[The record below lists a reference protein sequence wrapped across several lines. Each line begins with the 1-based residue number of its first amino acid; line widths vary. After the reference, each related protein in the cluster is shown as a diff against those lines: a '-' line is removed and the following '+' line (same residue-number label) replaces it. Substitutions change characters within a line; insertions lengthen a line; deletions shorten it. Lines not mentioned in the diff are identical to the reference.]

1 MFRLGSTPSPP
12 VNPPRGD
19 SLTDDT
25 TTQDDPSEL
34 EEIESEELDLEASLS
49 TYEILTYPADYTLQV
64 LFDKYQKGQV
74 TVPRFQ
80 RKFVWSQV
88 QASKLIESFLLG
100 LPVPAIFLYSEPTTN
115 ELLVVDGQQR
125 LKTVAYFFEGLFGEE
140 FKGARSVF
148 RLTGLDEKSPY
159 LGSTY
164 ADLENKNPAAFNKL
178 NDSVLRAF
186 VIKQLDPRDDTS
198 IYHVFER
205 LNTGGTLLHPQEI
218 RNAIHQ
224 GPFNDLLIASNERPS
239 WRQIFGRPM
248 PEKRQRD
255 VELML
260 RFFALVKDSG
270 VYEKPMKDFLNNFMR
285 RNQHADDAQLLEL
298 TQLFDRTA
306 DRVRG
311 DLGEKPFHIRAG
323 LNAAVFDSV
332 FVAVGKH
339 VDDDA
344 PDLAERYAKL
354 IADSEYLTWV
364 SSNTTDKETVA
375 NRLERAEQV
384 LFG

>member
-1 MFRLGSTPSPP
+1 MT
-12 VNPPRGD
+12 
-19 SLTDDT
+19 SLTDADT
-25 TTQDDPSEL
+25 ENDRYDSEDL
-34 EEIESEELDLEASLS
+34 EKIESEELDHEASLT

-64 LFDKYQKGQV
+64 LVDKYQKGQV

-115 ELLVVDGQQR
+115 QLLVVDGQQR
-125 LKTVAYFFEGLFGEE
+125 LKTVAYFFEGYFGEE
-140 FKGARSVF
+140 FKGSRSIF
-148 RLTGLDEKSPY
+148 RLSGLNEASPY
-159 LGSTY
+159 LGATY
-164 ADLENKNPAAFNKL
+164 SDLENKNQAAFNKL

-224 GPFNDLLIASNERPS
+224 GSFNDLLIRCNERES
-239 WRQIFGRPM
+239 WRQIFGKPN

-260 RFFALVKDSG
+260 RFFALVGDAAR
-270 VYEKPMKDFLNNFMR
+270 YEKPMKDFLNNFMR
-285 RNQHADDAQLLEL
+285 HNQNPPEGQLEELE
-298 TQLFDRTA
+298 QLFDATA
-306 DRVRG
+306 DRVRQE
-311 DLGEKPFHIRAG
+311 LGEKPFHIRAG

-332 FVAVGKH
+332 FVAVGNH
-339 VDDDA
+339 LDDTDA
-344 PDLAERYAKL
+344 DLATRYAQL
-354 IADSEYLTWV
+354 IADREYLSWV

-375 NRLERAEQV
+375 NRLGRAEQT